1 MITRDYV
8 VKTNTATIQR
18 KKHFEIITDKFKK
31 KFGFTFDKRVCCEDH
46 CTLPF
51 GHEEIKQF

>member
-18 KKHFEIITDKFKK
+18 KKHFEIITDKLKK